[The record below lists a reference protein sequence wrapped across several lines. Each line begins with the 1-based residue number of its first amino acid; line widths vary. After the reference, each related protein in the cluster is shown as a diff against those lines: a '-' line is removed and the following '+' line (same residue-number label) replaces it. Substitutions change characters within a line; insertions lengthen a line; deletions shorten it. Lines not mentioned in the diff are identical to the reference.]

1 LRFLSKVSP
10 QVIVTGGS
18 SNQHSQNCERI
29 DTIETERK
37 SMQNIVRKLQPAQK
51 EIHQAAHDQ
60 DLVEVPRRA
69 QLDRE
74 NDGATLDLPQVE
86 RADEAEK

>member
-1 LRFLSKVSP
+1 
-10 QVIVTGGS
+10 
-18 SNQHSQNCERI
+18 
-29 DTIETERK
+29 
-37 SMQNIVRKLQPAQK
+37 MQNIVRKLQPAQK

-60 DLVEVPRRA
+60 DLVEVHRRA